1 MRIAFD
7 AFILTFQLI
16 KCLHAC
22 MIFVKV
28 MIYNHSLKKYNSAI
42 IRKFYRVKRNS
53 ASLQLHLNLTSDTTV
68 HYKYTF
74 MKV

>member
-1 MRIAFD
+1 
-7 AFILTFQLI
+7 
-16 KCLHAC
+16 

-53 ASLQLHLNLTSDTTV
+53 ASLQLHLNLTSDNTV